1 MPELPEVETVRRTLL
16 QYLPQRLFTGAVID
30 WPQAIA
36 YPSEQHFVQTLRG
49 QEIHTL
55 TRRGKYLIFHL
66 DSGAQLVIH
75 FRMTGSLQLWPQ
87 EAPLPR
93 FTRNRLLLD
102 RDQELRFIDVRK
114 FGQLWLV
121 MPGEENHLP
130 YLALGPEPLTAS
142 FTIAY
147 FAEQLGRSGRSTK
160 ATLLDQRIVAG
171 LGNIYVD
178 EALWEAHLHPEAPA
192 NRLTLEEVS
201 ALHRAVQMVLERGIA
216 NLGTSYRDF
225 VGPCGQRGLNQEELR
240 VWARTGQPCPRCGT
254 PIHKL
259 RSAGRGTHIC
269 PFCQRYPC
277 TDMSSVQGV
286 P

>member
-16 QYLPQRLFTGAVID
+16 QHLPHRLFTGAIID

-36 YPSEQHFVQTLRG
+36 YPGEHHFVQTLRG

-66 DSGAQLVIH
+66 HSGAQLVIH
-75 FRMTGSLQLWPQ
+75 LRMTGSLQLWSQ

-102 RDQELRFIDVRK
+102 REQELRFVDLRK

-121 MPGEENHLP
+121 MPGEESHLP
-130 YLALGPEPLTAS
+130 YLALGPEPLSAS
-142 FTIAY
+142 FTIAHL
-147 FAEQLGRSGRSTK
+147 AEQLGRSGRSTK
-160 ATLLDQRIVAG
+160 ATLLDQHIVAG

-178 EALWEAHLHPEAPA
+178 EALWEARLHPETPA
-192 NRLTLEEVS
+192 HHLTLEEVA
-201 ALHRAVQMVLERGIA
+201 ALHRAVQTVLQRGIA

-225 VGPCGQRGLNQEELR
+225 VGPFGQRGLNQEELR
-240 VWARTGQPCPRCGT
+240 VWARTGAPCPRCGT
-254 PIHKL
+254 PIRKL

-269 PFCQRYPC
+269 PFCQHSPSA
-277 TDMSSVQGV
+277 DIPPV
-286 P
+286 